1 MNHIT
6 CPPASPACQLQ
17 ILGLFS
23 LSNCVTYFH
32 ITTLFIFNLL
42 LVLLFWRTLTNA
54 SVNVTSSIFGD
65 PLRLWKSIAFGRMIS
80 TSLAAEIIGIL
91 LLRKGLRN
99 SASALVQW
107 SHSISPGCFY
117 VLVYGKINMRVVF
130 MCFSNALCLLK
141 KENRSNLFWMGLG
154 YVIPRGYHTQPVW
167 VLTSLWGS
175 QISGLVRHLFNSNP
189 EWESP
194 AQHSVSDAEE
204 REVAGMTGKLGL
216 VRSTDLWSVK
226 PALPYL
232 NPYTPV
238 VWELAEPFRGL

>member
-65 PLRLWKSIAFGRMIS
+65 PLRIWKSIAFGRMIS

-91 LLRKGLRN
+91 LLRRGLRN

-130 MCFSNALCLLK
+130 YVFLQCFMFVEERKSLKSLL
-141 KENRSNLFWMGLG
+141 NGAGICNPPRVPHTASLG
-154 YVIPRGYHTQPVW
+154 ANKPLRVTDFRACAPPVQLKPRMRKSCPAF
-167 VLTSLWGS
+167 SLWHRGAW
-175 QISGLVRHLFNSNP
+175 SGWH
-189 EWESP
+189 
-194 AQHSVSDAEE
+194 D
-204 REVAGMTGKLGL
+204 REVGT
-216 VRSTDLWSVK
+216 S
-226 PALPYL
+226 
-232 NPYTPV
+232 
-238 VWELAEPFRGL
+238 